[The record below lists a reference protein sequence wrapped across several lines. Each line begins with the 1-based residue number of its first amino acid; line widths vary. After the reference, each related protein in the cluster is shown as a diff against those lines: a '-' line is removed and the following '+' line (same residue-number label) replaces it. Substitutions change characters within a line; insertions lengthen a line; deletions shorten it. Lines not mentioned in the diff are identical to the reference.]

1 MEKVMKCAWLDAL
14 GTGVY
19 VVLVA
24 SFIYFMGENSSVA
37 DKSVF
42 IPIAMLML
50 LVLSVAIV
58 GSLMFGK
65 PVMWY
70 IDGKKKDA
78 LKLLFWTLG
87 IFLVFTVLVLVV
99 VVAFYLM

>member
-1 MEKVMKCAWLDAL
+1 MKYAWLDAL

-58 GSLMFGK
+58 GSLIFGR

-70 IDGKKKDA
+70 ADGKKKDA

-87 IFLVFTVLVLVV
+87 IFLVVTLIVFVLLVIV
-99 VVAFYLM
+99 MI